1 MKTSNLFF
9 IHVGTSSMCLILSLP
24 LLCFPFNN
32 HNNLL
37 YLFKFFIH
45 EFFAHFALAEHLGN
59 TAAVQG
65 GQQSLVAP
73 RLEELALG
81 GGQVLQAEL
90 TLRLIA
96 VNLLQ
101 FLFQVLQTNKHHH
114 HHRHHYHCHHHLC
127 HRCHHHHHTT
137 VIISQQSSPY
147 HHHHNH

>member
-1 MKTSNLFF
+1 MSNLFF
-9 IHVGTSSMCLILSLP
+9 IHVGKSSMCLILCLP

-45 EFFAHFALAEHLGN
+45 EFFAHFALAEQLGN

-73 RLEELALG
+73 CLGELALG
-81 GGQVLQAEL
+81 GGKVLLAEL
-90 TLRLIA
+90 TLCLIA

-101 FLFQVLQTNKHHH
+101 FLLQVLQTNKHQHH
-114 HHRHHYHCHHHLC
+114 HHYHCHHHLC
-127 HRCHHHHHTT
+127 HHCHHHHHTT
-137 VIISQQSSPY
+137 IALITAIIIIPPSS
-147 HHHHNH
+147 